1 MLFSKQI
8 PLQSL
13 VDHCR
18 ALRHML
24 EAGLTLAQAMKQQA
38 KKGPFAVRPVA
49 ERMAKKL
56 AKGEDFKSVLKEEM
70 DYFPPLFL
78 ALGTVAEETGNLPE
92 VLREL
97 EQYFEL
103 QIELWRTFWRM
114 IAWPMIQFVAAIL
127 VLGLLILLLGWI
139 ESVSGPNQFSVFGL
153 KGEKGA
159 MIWITFW
166 VVLVVG
172 LGGGYFFAR
181 NVLKRGAMIDGFL
194 LGIPLL
200 GTTIRNFALSRFSMG
215 LALAMEAGV
224 PIREAARLSLLA
236 TSNHA
241 FIARTERV
249 ENYIQEGHTLTDA
262 LHETG
267 MFPQTYLMSV
277 ETAEIG
283 GREPEVLQ
291 KQAKNL
297 HEEGVRGLRRLCR
310 IAGGAVWL
318 LVAAFIIF
326 FIFSLVMQ
334 VSGIYSKAFKDAG
347 ID

>member
-1 MLFSKQI
+1 MFSSQI

-24 EAGLTLAQAMKQQA
+24 DAGLTLAQAMKQQA

-49 ERMAKKL
+49 ERMAKLL
-56 AKGEDFKSVLKEEM
+56 AKGADFKSVLRGEAQ
-70 DYFPPLFL
+70 YFPPLFL
-78 ALGTVAEETGNLPE
+78 ALGPVAEETGNLPE

-114 IAWPMIQFVAAIL
+114 IAWPMFQFVAAIG
-127 VLGLLILLLGWI
+127 VLTLLILILGWI
-139 ESVSGPNQFSVFGL
+139 SENPFSVFGL
-153 KGEKGA
+153 KGEMGA
-159 MIWITFW
+159 MIFLGFW
-166 VVLVVG
+166 VAFFAL
-172 LGGGYFFAR
+172 LFGGYFFVR
-181 NVLKRGAMIDGFL
+181 NVMKRGAMIDGFL
-194 LGIPLL
+194 LGIPAV
-200 GTTIRNFALSRFSMG
+200 GSTMRNFALSRFSMG

-236 TSNHA
+236 TGNHA
-241 FIARTERV
+241 FIDRTARV
-249 ENYIQEGHTLTDA
+249 EDYLEQGHTLVDA

-267 MFPQTYLMSV
+267 LFPQTFLMSV

-291 KQAKNL
+291 TQAKNL
-297 HEEGVRGLRRLCR
+297 HEEAVRGLRRLTR
-310 IAGGAVWL
+310 IAGGLVWL
-318 LVAAFIIF
+318 LVAAFIIY
-326 FIFSLVMQ
+326 FIYSLVKQ
-334 VSGIYSKAFKDAG
+334 VWGVTYGDPFIKKVLDGY
-347 ID
+347 

>member
-1 MLFSKQI
+1 MFSSQI

-13 VDHCR
+13 VDHSR

-38 KKGPFAVRPVA
+38 KKGPLAVRPVA
-49 ERMAKKL
+49 ERMARRF
-56 AKGEDFKSVLKEEM
+56 AKGADFKSVLREEQQH
-70 DYFPPLFL
+70 FPPLFL
-78 ALGTVAEETGNLPE
+78 ALGSVAEETGNLPE

-114 IAWPMIQFVAAIL
+114 IAWPLFQFFAAIG
-127 VLGLLILLLGWI
+127 VLTLLILLLGWI
-139 ESVSGPNQFSVFGL
+139 SDMKGDSGLSVFGL

-159 MIWITFW
+159 AIFLGSFCGLFT
-166 VVLVVG
+166 VLI
-172 LGGGYFFAR
+172 GGYLFIR
-181 NVLKRGAMIDGFL
+181 NVLKRGALIDGFL
-194 LGIPLL
+194 LGIPLI
-200 GTTIRNFALSRFSMG
+200 GSTMRSFALSRFSMG

-224 PIREAARLSLLA
+224 PIREAARLSLMA

-241 FIARTERV
+241 FMDRTYRV
-249 ENYIQEGHTLTDA
+249 EEYIQQGHTLTDA

-267 MFPQTYLMSV
+267 LFPQSFLMSV

-297 HEEGVRGLRRLCR
+297 HEEGVRGLRRLTR
-310 IAGGAVWL
+310 IAGGLIWL